1 VVKIIHHRGTENTE
15 AAQRRVASEFSALI
29 DSREDFADNWD
40 AGTTE
45 ELSEEPETTTSNTR
59 RSLIWLQ
66 TLAFLLGL
74 GLLIYVINRVGVQPL
89 FDALLRIGFGFF
101 VVLGLSGLRHVL
113 RTISMRA
120 AVPPEHRR
128 ISFRHAFAA
137 RLGGEAISFLTFT
150 GPLLGEATK
159 VALLR
164 KRVPLTYG
172 VPALVVDNL
181 IYNLS
186 VVFFV
191 LSGAV
196 VMLLRYP
203 LPPGAYLVLM
213 VIAAVAASGIL
224 VAAIAAKR
232 RVMLLTWIIDHI
244 GELRL
249 SPKVILK
256 KRHHIFHLESKV
268 YDFYK
273 HHPGAFFLMIA
284 CNLLAHVASVL
295 EVFLTLR
302 MLGFQP
308 QVAQA
313 YIIESLTKVINFVFA
328 FVPGTIGVYEG
339 GTEVILQKGLGF
351 TPAAGL
357 ALALVRKA
365 AIVVW
370 TSIGLLVL
378 TWRTLPNAWRRIMDR
393 SPRLQRLMD
402 SLVLSNIAHR
412 PARTAVSILGTGV
425 GVLLI
430 VFTVGLAHGVLHERG
445 RRESNIGAEI
455 MIRSSGT
462 IGLGGSQFKLPASHA
477 AELATIPGV
486 RAATPIGQ
494 TFDKSDTGFGQRL
507 IDGIEYDQY
516 ANIARITIRE
526 GRKLESGDEA
536 IIDPEWQRSRK
547 ANVGDTVKLF
557 ERPFKIVGVYE
568 PPGGG
573 RIKIPLK
580 TMQDQEGSDNK
591 ASAILV
597 ACDDPAQQDEVAA
610 RILERFHDDQLIFTR
625 DLPEIYASGVPA
637 LNVFIKVVVG
647 VAAAISVL
655 VILLAMYTTVTER
668 TRQIGIL
675 KSLGMSKTAIAWVIE
690 QEAIIVS
697 VLGVVVGVLLTMLA
711 KFAVMRTTSL
721 TIDIEPRWVLIALA
735 VGLLGGTIGALYPAL
750 RAARQ
755 DAVEALSYE

>member
-1 VVKIIHHRGTENTE
+1 
-15 AAQRRVASEFSALI
+15 LI
-29 DSREDFADNWD
+29 ESREEFDNWTT
-40 AGTTE
+40 GETE
-45 ELSEEPETTTSNTR
+45 ELAEEPVPTTSNSR
-59 RSLIWLQ
+59 RSFVWLQ
-66 TLAFLLGL
+66 AFAFILGL

-89 FDALLRIGFGFF
+89 FDALLRVGFGFF
-101 VVLGLSGLRHVL
+101 VILGLSGLRHVL
-113 RTISMRA
+113 RTVSMRA

-128 ISFRHAFAA
+128 ISFRNAFAA

-181 IYNLS
+181 LYNLS

-203 LPPGAYLVLM
+203 LPPGVYLVLIT
-213 VIAAVAASGIL
+213 IAAVAASGIL

-232 RVMLLTWIIDHI
+232 RVMLLTWLIDRL

-256 KRHHIFHLESKV
+256 RRHHIYHLELKV

-284 CNLLAHVASVL
+284 CNLLAHAASVV
-295 EVFLTLR
+295 EVLLALK

-313 YIIESLTKVINFVFA
+313 YIIESLTKVINFAFA

-378 TWRTLPNAWRRIMDR
+378 TWRTLPNAWRRILDR

-412 PARTAVSILGTGV
+412 PARTAVSVLGTGV

-455 MIRSSGT
+455 MIRASGS
-462 IGLGGSQFKLPASHA
+462 ISLAGASQFKLHTSHA

-486 RAATPIGQ
+486 RATTPIGQ
-494 TFDKSDTGFGQRL
+494 AVDSSDTGFGQRL

-516 ANIARITIRE
+516 ATIARITMRE
-526 GRKLESGDEA
+526 GRPLQSGDEA
-536 IIDPEWQRSRK
+536 IVDPEWKRNRK
-547 ANVGDTVKLF
+547 ANTGDTLLLF
-557 ERPFKIVGVYE
+557 HRPFKIVGVYE

-580 TMQDQEGSDNK
+580 TMQEQVGAESK

-597 ACDDPAQQDEVAA
+597 ACDDPAKQDEVAA
-610 RILERFHDDQLIFTR
+610 RILERFPQDQLLFTR
-625 DLPEIYASGVPA
+625 DLPELYASGVPA
-637 LNVFIKVVVG
+637 LNVFLNVVVG
-647 VAAAISVL
+647 VAAAISIL

-675 KSLGMSKTAIAWVIE
+675 KSLGMSKTSIAWVIE

-697 VLGVVVGVLLTMLA
+697 VLGVAVGVLLTMLA
-711 KFAVMRTTSL
+711 QLVVTRTSSL
-721 TIDIEPRWVLIALA
+721 LIEIEPRWVLVALA
-735 VGLLGGTIGALYPAL
+735 VGLLGGSVGALYPAL

>member
-1 VVKIIHHRGTENTE
+1 MIE
-15 AAQRRVASEFSALI
+15 
-29 DSREDFADNWD
+29 SREEFADNWT
-40 AGTTE
+40 AGETE
-45 ELSEEPETTTSNTR
+45 ELAEEPVPTTSSSR
-59 RSLIWLQ
+59 RSFVWLQ
-66 TLAFLLGL
+66 ALAFILGL

-89 FDALLRIGFGFF
+89 FDALLRVGFGFF
-101 VVLGLSGLRHVL
+101 VILGLSGLRHVL
-113 RTISMRA
+113 RTVAMRA

-128 ISFRHAFAA
+128 ISFRNAFAA

-181 IYNLS
+181 LYNLS

-203 LPPGAYLVLM
+203 LPPGVYLVLII
-213 VIAAVAASGIL
+213 IAAVAASGIL
-224 VAAIAAKR
+224 IAAIAAKR
-232 RVMLLTWIIDHI
+232 RVMLLTWLIDRL

-256 KRHHIFHLESKV
+256 RRHHIYHLELKV

-284 CNLLAHVASVL
+284 CNLLAHASSVA
-295 EVFLTLR
+295 EVFLALK

-308 QVAQA
+308 QIAQA
-313 YIIESLTKVINFVFA
+313 YIIESLTKVINFAFA

-378 TWRTLPNAWRRIMDR
+378 TWRTLPNAWRRILDR

-412 PARTAVSILGTGV
+412 PARTAVSVLGTGV

-430 VFTVGLAHGVLHERG
+430 VFTVGLAHGLLHERG

-455 MIRSSGT
+455 MIRASGS
-462 IGLGGSQFKLPASHA
+462 ISLVGASQFKLHISHA

-486 RAATPIGQ
+486 RATTPIGQ
-494 TFDKSDTGFGQRL
+494 AVDSSDTGFGQRL
-507 IDGIEYDQY
+507 IDGIEYNQY
-516 ANIARITIRE
+516 ANIAHITMRE
-526 GRKLESGDEA
+526 GRPLQSGDEA
-536 IIDPEWQRSRK
+536 IVDPEWKRNRK
-547 ANVGDTVKLF
+547 VNIGDTVQLF
-557 ERPFKIVGVYE
+557 HRPFKIVGVYE

-580 TMQDQEGSDNK
+580 TMQEQVGAEDK

-597 ACDDPAQQDEVAA
+597 ACDDPSKQDEVAA
-610 RILERFHDDQLIFTR
+610 RILERFKQDQLLFTR
-625 DLPEIYASGVPA
+625 DLPELYATGVPA
-637 LNVFIKVVVG
+637 LNVFLNVVVG
-647 VAAAISVL
+647 VAAAISIL

-675 KSLGMSKTAIAWVIE
+675 KSLGMSKTSIAWVIE

-711 KFAVMRTTSL
+711 QLVVTRTTSL
-721 TIDIEPRWVLIALA
+721 LIEIEPRWVLIALA
-735 VGLLGGTIGALYPAL
+735 VGLLGGSIGALYPAL

>member
-1 VVKIIHHRGTENTE
+1 MHKGL
-15 AAQRRVASEFSALI
+15 ASEFSALI
-29 DSREDFADNWD
+29 DSREDFADNWAA
-40 AGTTE
+40 AGATE
-45 ELSEEPETTTSNTR
+45 ELSEEPETPASNNR
-59 RSLIWLQ
+59 RYLVWLQ

-101 VVLGLSGLRHVL
+101 VILGLSGLRHFL

-120 AVPPEHRR
+120 AVPAEHRR
-128 ISFRHAFAA
+128 ITFRQAFAA

-181 IYNLS
+181 LYNLS

-203 LPPGAYLVLM
+203 LPPGVYLVLLI
-213 VIAAVAASGIL
+213 IAVVAASGIL
-224 VAAIAAKR
+224 IAVVAAKR
-232 RVMLLTWIIDHI
+232 RVMLLTWIIDRLAQ
-244 GELRL
+244 LRL

-256 KRHHIFHLESKV
+256 RRHSIYHLESKV

-273 HHPGAFFLMIA
+273 HHPGAFFLMVA
-284 CNLLAHVASVL
+284 CNLLAHVASVA
-295 EVFLTLR
+295 EVYLALQ
-302 MLGFQP
+302 MLGFEP

-313 YIIESLTKVINFVFA
+313 YIIESLTKVINFAFA

-365 AIVVW
+365 AIVSW

-378 TWRTLPNAWRRIMDR
+378 TWRTLPNAWRRILDR

-402 SLVLSNIAHR
+402 SLVLSNIVHR

-455 MIRSSGT
+455 MIRASGT
-462 IGLGGSQFKLPASHA
+462 MGLGGGSQFRLPASHA
-477 AELATIPGV
+477 ADLATIPGV

-494 TFDKSDTGFGQRL
+494 TFDKSDSGFGQRL
-507 IDGIEYDQY
+507 LDGIEYDQY
-516 ANIARITIRE
+516 ASIARITMRE

-536 IIDPEWQRSRK
+536 IIDPEWQRSRNAK
-547 ANVGDTVKLF
+547 VGDTVKLF

-580 TMQDQEGSDNK
+580 TMQDQEGAANK
-591 ASAILV
+591 SSAILV
-597 ACDDPAQQDEVAA
+597 ACVDPAKQDEVAA
-610 RILERFHDDQLIFTR
+610 SILQRFPDDQLIFTR

-721 TIDIEPRWVLIALA
+721 TIEIEPRWVLIALA
-735 VGLLGGTIGALYPAL
+735 VGLVGGTIGALYPAL

>member
-1 VVKIIHHRGTENTE
+1 MIE
-15 AAQRRVASEFSALI
+15 
-29 DSREDFADNWD
+29 SREEFAEDWT
-40 AGTTE
+40 AGETE
-45 ELSEEPETTTSNTR
+45 ELAEEPEPTTNNSR
-59 RSLIWLQ
+59 RSFIWLQ
-66 TLAFLLGL
+66 ALAFLLGL

-101 VVLGLSGLRHVL
+101 VILGLSGLRHVL
-113 RTISMRA
+113 RTVSMRA

-128 ISFRHAFAA
+128 ISFRNAFAA

-181 IYNLS
+181 LYNLS

-203 LPPGAYLVLM
+203 LPPGVYLVLM
-213 VIAAVAASGIL
+213 IIAAVAAFGIL

-232 RVMLLTWIIDHI
+232 RVMLLTWVIDRL

-256 KRHHIFHLESKV
+256 RRHHIFHLESKV

-284 CNLLAHVASVL
+284 CNLLAHVASVV
-295 EVFLTLR
+295 EVFLALK
-302 MLGFQP
+302 MLGFHP

-313 YIIESLTKVINFVFA
+313 YIIESLTKVINFAFA

-370 TSIGLLVL
+370 TSIGLVVL
-378 TWRTLPNAWRRIMDR
+378 TWRTLPNAWRRILDR

-455 MIRSSGT
+455 MIRASGS
-462 IGLGGSQFKLPASHA
+462 ISLAGSSQFKLQTSHA

-486 RAATPIGQ
+486 RATTPIGQ
-494 TFDKSDTGFGQRL
+494 AVDSSDSGFGSRL
-507 IDGIEYDQY
+507 LDGIEYDQY
-516 ANIARITIRE
+516 ANIARITMRE
-526 GRKLESGDEA
+526 GRPLQSGDEA
-536 IIDPEWQRSRK
+536 IVDPEWRRNRK
-547 ANVGDTVKLF
+547 ANVGDTVQLF
-557 ERPFKIVGVYE
+557 HRPFKIVGVYE

-580 TMQDQEGSDNK
+580 TMQEQVGAENR

-597 ACDDPAQQDEVAA
+597 ACDDPSKQDEVAA
-610 RILERFHDDQLIFTR
+610 RILERFPDDQLLFTR
-625 DLPEIYASGVPA
+625 DLPELYASGVPA
-637 LNVFIKVVVG
+637 LNVFLNVVVG
-647 VAAAISVL
+647 VAAAISIL

-675 KSLGMSKTAIAWVIE
+675 KSLGMSKTSIAWVIE

-711 KFAVMRTTSL
+711 QLIVTRTTNL
-721 TIDIEPRWVLIALA
+721 IIEIEPRWVLIALA
-735 VGLLGGTIGALYPAL
+735 VGLVGGTVGALYPAL

>member
-1 VVKIIHHRGTENTE
+1 MIE
-15 AAQRRVASEFSALI
+15 
-29 DSREDFADNWD
+29 SREEFAENWPD
-40 AGTTE
+40 TDTE
-45 ELSEEPETTTSNTR
+45 ELSEEPETSAANTSR
-59 RSLIWLQ
+59 RSFVWLQ
-66 TLAFLLGL
+66 AFAFLLGL
-74 GLLIYVINRVGVQPL
+74 GLLIFVINRVGVQPL

-101 VVLGLSGLRHVL
+101 VIVALSGLRHFL
-113 RTISMRA
+113 RTIAMRA

-164 KRVPLTYG
+164 KRIPLTYG
-172 VPALVVDNL
+172 VTALVVDNL
-181 IYNLS
+181 LYNLS

-191 LSGAV
+191 LTGAV
-196 VMLLRYP
+196 VMLSWYP
-203 LPPGAYLVLM
+203 LPEEVNFVLVGIAL
-213 VIAAVAASGIL
+213 IAALGIVA
-224 VAAIAAKR
+224 VAIAAKR
-232 RVMLLTWIIDHI
+232 RVMLMTWIIDRLAQ
-244 GELRL
+244 LRL

-256 KRHHIFHLESKV
+256 RRDHIYHIESKV

-273 HHPGAFFLMIA
+273 HHPAAFFAMIA
-284 CNLLAHVASVL
+284 CNLAAHATSVIEVYLA
-295 EVFLTLR
+295 LR

-308 QVAQA
+308 QWAQA
-313 YIIESLTKVINFVFA
+313 YIIESLTKVINFVFS

-365 AIVVW
+365 AIVAW
-370 TSIGLLVL
+370 TSAGLIVL
-378 TWRTLPNAWRRIMDR
+378 TWRTLPNAWQRILDR

-402 SLVLSNIAHR
+402 SLVFSNIAHR
-412 PARTAVSILGTGV
+412 PARTAVSVLGTAV

-455 MIRSSGT
+455 MIRASGSMS
-462 IGLGGSQFKLPASHA
+462 LGSSQFRLPVAHA
-477 AELATIPGV
+477 AELAQIEGV
-486 RAATPIGQ
+486 RAATPVGQ
-494 TFDKSDTGFGQRL
+494 TLDKSDSGFGQRL
-507 IDGIEYDQY
+507 IDGINYDEY
-516 ANIARITIRE
+516 AEIARLTMRE
-526 GRKLESGDEA
+526 GRKLELSGDEA
-536 IIDPEWQRSRK
+536 IIDPEWQRSRNAK
-547 ANVGDTVKLF
+547 VGDTVKLF
-557 ERPFKIVGVYE
+557 ERQFKIVGVYE

-573 RIKIPLK
+573 RIKIPLR
-580 TMQDQEGSDNK
+580 TMQEQEGADNR
-591 ASAILV
+591 ASAILI
-597 ACDDPAQQDEVAA
+597 ACVDPAKQDEVAA
-610 RILERFHDDQLIFTR
+610 RILQRFPDDQLVFTR

-647 VAAAISVL
+647 VAAAISML

-697 VLGVVVGVLLTMLA
+697 VLGVAVGVVLTLLART
-711 KFAVMRTTSL
+711 AVMRATSL
-721 TIDIEPRWVLIALA
+721 TIEIEPRWVLIALG
-735 VGLLGGTIGALYPAL
+735 VGLLGGSIGALYPAL

>member
-1 VVKIIHHRGTENTE
+1 
-15 AAQRRVASEFSALI
+15 LI
-29 DSREDFADNWD
+29 DSREEFVDNWTT
-40 AGTTE
+40 GETE
-45 ELSEEPETTTSNTR
+45 ELAEEPEPATSNSR
-59 RSLIWLQ
+59 RSFLWLQ
-66 TLAFLLGL
+66 ALAFILGL
-74 GLLIYVINRVGVQPL
+74 GLLIYVIRRVGVQPL

-101 VVLGLSGLRHVL
+101 VILGLSGLRHVL
-113 RTISMRA
+113 RTVSMRA
-120 AVPPEHRR
+120 AVPAEHRR
-128 ISFRHAFAA
+128 ISFRNAFAA

-181 IYNLS
+181 LYNLS
-186 VVFFV
+186 VVFFI

-203 LPPGAYLVLM
+203 LPPGVYLVLLL
-213 VIAAVAASGIL
+213 IAAVAASGIL
-224 VAAIAAKR
+224 IAAIAAKR
-232 RVMLLTWIIDHI
+232 RVMLLTWVIDRL

-256 KRHHIFHLESKV
+256 RRHHIYHLESKV

-273 HHPGAFFLMIA
+273 HHPGSFFLMIF
-284 CNLLAHVASVL
+284 CNLLAHVSSVV
-295 EVFLTLR
+295 EVFLALK

-313 YIIESLTKVINFVFA
+313 YIIESLTKVINFAFA

-378 TWRTLPNAWRRIMDR
+378 TWRTLPNAWRRLLDR

-412 PARTAVSILGTGV
+412 PARTAVSVLGTGV

-455 MIRSSGT
+455 MIRASGS
-462 IGLGGSQFKLPASHA
+462 ISLVGGAQFKLHTSHA

-486 RAATPIGQ
+486 RATTPIGQ
-494 TFDKSDTGFGQRL
+494 AVDSSDSGFGSRL
-507 IDGIEYDQY
+507 LDGIEYDQY
-516 ANIARITIRE
+516 AKIARITMRE
-526 GRKLESGDEA
+526 GRPLQSGDEA
-536 IIDPEWQRSRK
+536 IVDPEWKRNRK
-547 ANVGDTVKLF
+547 ANLGDTVQLF
-557 ERPFKIVGVYE
+557 HRPFKIVGVYE

-580 TMQDQEGSDNK
+580 TMQEQVGADNR

-597 ACDDPAQQDEVAA
+597 ACEDPAKQDEVAA
-610 RILERFHDDQLIFTR
+610 RILERFPEDQLLFTR
-625 DLPEIYASGVPA
+625 DLPELYASGVPA
-637 LNVFIKVVVG
+637 LNVFLNVVVG
-647 VAAAISVL
+647 VAAAISIL

-711 KFAVMRTTSL
+711 QLVVTRTTNL
-721 TIDIEPRWVLIALA
+721 TIDIEPRWVLVALA
-735 VGLLGGTIGALYPAL
+735 VGLLGGSIGALYPAL

>member
-1 VVKIIHHRGTENTE
+1 MV
-15 AAQRRVASEFSALI
+15 
-29 DSREDFADNWD
+29 
-40 AGTTE
+40 
-45 ELSEEPETTTSNTR
+45 
-59 RSLIWLQ
+59 WLQ
-66 TLAFLLGL
+66 ALAFLLGL

-101 VVLGLSGLRHVL
+101 VIVGLSGLRHVL
-113 RTISMRA
+113 RTVSMRA

-128 ISFRHAFAA
+128 ISFRNAFAA

-181 IYNLS
+181 LYNLS

-203 LPPGAYLVLM
+203 LPPSVYLVLLII
-213 VIAAVAASGIL
+213 VAVAASGIL
-224 VAAIAAKR
+224 IAAIAAKR
-232 RVMLLTWIIDHI
+232 RVMLLTWLIDRL

-256 KRHHIFHLESKV
+256 RRHHIYHLESKV

-273 HHPGAFFLMIA
+273 HHPGAFFLMIL
-284 CNLLAHVASVL
+284 CNLLAHAASVL
-295 EVFLTLR
+295 EVFLALK

-313 YIIESLTKVINFVFA
+313 YIIESLTKVINFAFA

-378 TWRTLPNAWRRIMDR
+378 TWRTLPNAWRRILDR

-412 PARTAVSILGTGV
+412 PARTAVSVLGTGV

-455 MIRSSGT
+455 MVRASGS
-462 IGLGGSQFKLPASHA
+462 ISLAGASQFKLQTSHA

-486 RAATPIGQ
+486 RATTPIGQ
-494 TFDKSDTGFGQRL
+494 AVDSSDSGFGSRL
-507 IDGIEYDQY
+507 LDGIEYDQY
-516 ANIARITIRE
+516 ANIARINIRE
-526 GRKLESGDEA
+526 GRPLQSGDEA
-536 IIDPEWQRSRK
+536 IVDPEWKRNRK
-547 ANVGDTVKLF
+547 ANVGDTVTLF
-557 ERPFKIVGVYE
+557 HRPFKIVGVYE

-580 TMQDQEGSDNK
+580 TMQEQVGAENK
-591 ASAILV
+591 ASAILI
-597 ACDDPAQQDEVAA
+597 ACVDPTKQDEVAA
-610 RILERFHDDQLIFTR
+610 RILERFPDDQLLFTR
-625 DLPEIYASGVPA
+625 DLPELYASGVPA
-637 LNVFIKVVVG
+637 LNVFLNVVVG
-647 VAAAISVL
+647 VAAAISIL

-675 KSLGMSKTAIAWVIE
+675 KSLGMSKTSIAWVIE

-711 KFAVMRTTSL
+711 QLVVTRTTSL
-721 TIDIEPRWVLIALA
+721 VIEIEPRWVLIALA
-735 VGLLGGTIGALYPAL
+735 VGLFGGSIGALYPAL

>member
-1 VVKIIHHRGTENTE
+1 
-15 AAQRRVASEFSALI
+15 LI
-29 DSREDFADNWD
+29 ESREEFTNNWR
-40 AGTTE
+40 AGETE
-45 ELSEEPETTTSNTR
+45 ELSEEPEVTTNKR
-59 RSLIWLQ
+59 RSFLWLQ
-66 TLAFLLGL
+66 ALAFLLGL
-74 GLLIYVINRVGVQPL
+74 ALLIFVINRVGLQPL

-101 VVLGLSGLRHVL
+101 LILGLSGLRHFL
-113 RTISMRA
+113 RTIAMRA
-120 AVPPEHRR
+120 AVPAEHRR
-128 ISFRHAFAA
+128 VSFRHAFAA

-181 IYNLS
+181 LYNLS

-191 LSGAV
+191 LSGAC
-196 VMLLRYP
+196 VMLVRYP
-203 LPPGAYLVLM
+203 LPPSVYLVLLT
-213 VIAAVAASGIL
+213 IAFVAALGIL
-224 VAAIAAKR
+224 IAIIAAKR
-232 RVMLLTWIIDHI
+232 RVMLMTWVIDRLAQ
-244 GELRL
+244 LRL

-256 KRHHIFHLESKV
+256 RRHHIYHLESKV

-273 HHPGAFFLMIA
+273 HHPGAFFLMIV
-284 CNLLAHVASVL
+284 CDLLAHASSVL
-295 EVFLTLR
+295 EVYLALR

-308 QVAQA
+308 QWAQS

-365 AIVVW
+365 AIVCW

-378 TWRTLPNAWRRIMDR
+378 TWRTLPNAWRRILDR

-412 PARTAVSILGTGV
+412 PARTAVSVLGTGV

-455 MIRSSGT
+455 MLRASGS
-462 IGLGGSQFKLPASHA
+462 IGLGGGDQFKLPASHA
-477 AELATIPGV
+477 AELASIPGV
-486 RAATPIGQ
+486 RAASPLGQ

-507 IDGIEYDQY
+507 IDGIQYNEY
-516 ANIARITIRE
+516 ANLAHITIRE

-536 IIDPEWQRSRK
+536 IVDPEWKRNRNV
-547 ANVGDTVKLF
+547 NVGDTVKLF
-557 ERPFKIVGVYE
+557 ERPFKIVGIYE

-580 TMQDQEGSDNK
+580 TMQEQEGVEGR

-597 ACDDPAQQDEVAA
+597 ACVDPAEQDAVAA
-610 RILERFHDDQLIFTR
+610 RILERFPNDQLIFTR

-675 KSLGMSKTAIAWVIE
+675 KSLGMSKTSIAWVIE
-690 QEAIIVS
+690 QEAILVS
-697 VLGVVVGVLLTMLA
+697 VLGVAVGVLLTMLA
-711 KFAVMRTTSL
+711 RLAVMRTTSL
-721 TIDIEPRWVLIALA
+721 TIEIEPRWVLIALA
-735 VGLLGGTIGALYPAL
+735 VGLLGGTLGALYPAL

-755 DAVEALSYE
+755 DAVDALSYE

>member
-1 VVKIIHHRGTENTE
+1 
-15 AAQRRVASEFSALI
+15 LI
-29 DSREDFADNWD
+29 DSREDFADNWA

-59 RSLIWLQ
+59 RSLVWLQ
-66 TLAFLLGL
+66 ALAFLLGL
-74 GLLIYVINRVGVQPL
+74 GLLVYVINRVGVQPL
-89 FDALLRIGFGFF
+89 FDALLRIGVGFF
-101 VVLGLSGLRHVL
+101 VVLGLNGLRHVL

-128 ISFRHAFAA
+128 ITFRNAFAA

-203 LPPGAYLVLM
+203 LPPGVYLVLLL
-213 VIAAVAASGIL
+213 IAAVAASGIL
-224 VAAIAAKR
+224 IAAIAAKR
-232 RVMLLTWIIDHI
+232 RVMLLTWLIDRL

-256 KRHHIFHLESKV
+256 KRHHIYHLESKV

-273 HHPGAFFLMIA
+273 HHPGAFFLMIL
-284 CNLLAHVASVL
+284 CNLLAHAASVL
-295 EVFLTLR
+295 EVYLALK

-339 GTEVILQKGLGF
+339 GTEVILQNGLGF

-378 TWRTLPNAWRRIMDR
+378 TWRTLPNAWRRIMAR

-462 IGLGGSQFKLPASHA
+462 IGLGGSQFRLPASHA

-486 RAATPIGQ
+486 RAATPLGQ
-494 TFDKSDTGFGQRL
+494 TVDKSDTGFGQRL
-507 IDGIEYDQY
+507 IDGIEYDEY
-516 ANIARITIRE
+516 ANIARITMRE

-557 ERPFKIVGVYE
+557 ERNFKIVGVYE

-580 TMQDQEGSDNK
+580 TMQDQEGSNNK

-597 ACDDPAQQDEVAA
+597 ACANPEQQDEVAA
-610 RILERFHDDQLIFTR
+610 RILERFPEDQLIFTR
-625 DLPEIYASGVPA
+625 DLPEIYATGVPA

-711 KFAVMRTTSL
+711 KLAVMRTTSL

-735 VGLLGGTIGALYPAL
+735 VGLLGGSIGALYPAL

>member
-1 VVKIIHHRGTENTE
+1 MSDI
-15 AAQRRVASEFSALI
+15 
-29 DSREDFADNWD
+29 ADNWQT
-40 AGTTE
+40 GETE
-45 ELSEEPETTTSNTR
+45 ELSEEPEPTTTNSR
-59 RSLIWLQ
+59 RSFVWLQ
-66 TLAFLLGL
+66 ALAFLLGL

-89 FDALLRIGFGFF
+89 FDALLRVGFGFF
-101 VVLGLSGLRHVL
+101 VILGLSGLRHFL
-113 RTISMRA
+113 RTIAMRA
-120 AVPPEHRR
+120 AVPAEHRR

-181 IYNLS
+181 LYNLS

-196 VMLLRYP
+196 VMLVRYP
-203 LPPGAYLVLM
+203 LPPSVYLVLLA
-213 VIAAVAASGIL
+213 IAAVAALGIL

-232 RVMLLTWIIDHI
+232 RVMLMTWIIDRLAQ
-244 GELRL
+244 LRL

-256 KRHHIFHLESKV
+256 RRDHIYHLESKV

-273 HHPGAFFLMIA
+273 HHPTAFFVMIA
-284 CNLLAHVASVL
+284 CNLLAHATSVL
-295 EVFLTLR
+295 EVYLALK

-308 QVAQA
+308 DVAQS

-365 AIVVW
+365 AIVCW

-378 TWRTLPNAWRRIMDR
+378 TWRTLPNAWRRILDR

-445 RRESNIGAEI
+445 RRESNIGAEL
-455 MIRSSGT
+455 MIRASGS
-462 IGLGGSQFKLPASHA
+462 IGLGGGAQFRLPASHA

-494 TFDKSDTGFGQRL
+494 TFDKSDSGFGQRM
-507 IDGIEYDQY
+507 IEGIEYDQY
-516 ANIARITIRE
+516 ATLAGITIRE
-526 GRKLESGDEA
+526 GRKLQSGDEA
-536 IIDPEWQRSRK
+536 IVDPEWKDRRGAK
-547 ANVGDTVKLF
+547 IGDTVELF
-557 ERPFKIVGVYE
+557 QRPFTIVGVYE

-573 RIKIPLK
+573 RIKIPLR
-580 TMQDQEGSDNK
+580 TIQEQEGAADR
-591 ASAILV
+591 ASAILI
-597 ACDDPAQQDEVAA
+597 ACTDPAKQDEVAA
-610 RILERFHDDQLIFTR
+610 QILQRFPDDQLIFTR

-647 VAAAISVL
+647 VAAAISML

-711 KFAVMRTTSL
+711 RLAVMSTTSL
-721 TIDIEPRWVLIALA
+721 TIEIEPRWELIALA

>member
-1 VVKIIHHRGTENTE
+1 
-15 AAQRRVASEFSALI
+15 LI
-29 DSREDFADNWD
+29 DSREDFADNWP

-45 ELSEEPETTTSNTR
+45 ELSEEPEITTSNTR
-59 RSLIWLQ
+59 RSLVWLQ

-120 AVPPEHRR
+120 AVPAEHRR

-164 KRVPLTYG
+164 NRVPLTYG

-203 LPPGAYLVLM
+203 LPPGVYLVLL

-224 VAAIAAKR
+224 IAAIAAKR
-232 RVMLLTWIIDHI
+232 RVMLLTWIIDRL

-256 KRHHIFHLESKV
+256 RRHHIYHLEQKV

-273 HHPGAFFLMIA
+273 HHPGAFFLMIL
-284 CNLLAHVASVL
+284 CNLLAHAASVA
-295 EVFLTLR
+295 EVYLTLR

-378 TWRTLPNAWRRIMDR
+378 TWRTLPNAWRRILDR

-455 MIRSSGT
+455 MIRTSGT
-462 IGLGGSQFKLPASHA
+462 IGLGGGSQFRLPASHA
-477 AELATIPGV
+477 VELATIEGV

-494 TFDKSDTGFGQRL
+494 TFDKSDSGFGQRL
-507 IDGIEYDQY
+507 IDGIEYDEY
-516 ANIARITIRE
+516 ATIARITMRE
-526 GRKLESGDEA
+526 GRKLQSGDEA
-536 IIDPEWQRSRK
+536 IIDPEWQRTRNAK
-547 ANVGDTVKLF
+547 VGETVKLF
-557 ERPFKIVGVYE
+557 ERPFTIVGVYE

-580 TMQDQEGSDNK
+580 TMQDQEGTGNK

-597 ACDDPAQQDEVAA
+597 ACTDPAQQDAVAA
-610 RILERFHDDQLIFTR
+610 RILERFPEDQLIFTR

-711 KFAVMRTTSL
+711 KLAVMRTTSL
-721 TIDIEPRWVLIALA
+721 TIEIEPRWVLIALA
-735 VGLLGGTIGALYPAL
+735 VGLLGGSIGALYPAL

>member
-1 VVKIIHHRGTENTE
+1 MIESEEFAKDWE
-15 AAQRRVASEFSALI
+15 AEEI
-29 DSREDFADNWD
+29 
-40 AGTTE
+40 E
-45 ELSEEPETTTSNTR
+45 ELSEESEASAGSTSR
-59 RSLIWLQ
+59 RSFAWLQ

-74 GLLIYVINRVGVQPL
+74 ALLIYVIRRVGIQPL
-89 FDALLRIGFGFF
+89 FDALLRVGFGFF
-101 VVLGLSGLRHVL
+101 IILGLSGLRHVF
-113 RTISMRA
+113 RTIAMRA
-120 AVPPEHRR
+120 AVPREHRQ
-128 ISFRHAFAA
+128 ITFRNAFAA

-186 VVFFV
+186 VVFFI
-191 LSGAV
+191 LSGAC
-196 VMLLRYP
+196 VMLFNYA
-203 LPPGAYLVLM
+203 LPTPVYIVLII
-213 VIAAVAASGIL
+213 IASVAALGIL
-224 VAAIAAKR
+224 TAAFAAKR
-232 RVMLLTWIIDHI
+232 RVMLLTWAIDRL

-256 KRHHIFHLESKV
+256 KRHHIYHLESKV

-273 HHPGAFFLMIA
+273 HHPGAFLGMIV
-284 CNLLAHVASVL
+284 CDLLSHVTSVI
-295 EVFLTLR
+295 EVYVALKL
-302 MLGFQP
+302 LGFHS
-308 QVAQA
+308 QVSQA

-365 AIVVW
+365 AIVTW
-370 TSIGLLVL
+370 TSVGLLVL
-378 TWRTLPNAWRRIMDR
+378 TSRTLPNAWRRLLNR

-402 SLVLSNIAHR
+402 SLVFSNIAHR
-412 PARTAVSILGTGV
+412 PARTAVSILGTAV

-430 VFTVGLAHGVLHERG
+430 VFTVGLAHGVLRERG
-445 RRESNIGAEI
+445 KRESNIGAEI
-455 MIRSSGT
+455 MIRASGSLG
-462 IGLGGSQFKLPASHA
+462 IGGGSPFKLPAAHA
-477 AELATIPGV
+477 AEIATVQGV

-494 TFDKSDTGFGQRL
+494 ALDRTDSGFGSRL

-516 ANIARITIRE
+516 ANIAGITIRE
-526 GRKLESGDEA
+526 GRKLMSGDEA
-536 IIDPEWQRSRK
+536 IVDPEWKERRK
-547 ANVGDTVKLF
+547 AKIGDTVPLF
-557 ERPFKIVGVYE
+557 QRPFKIVGVYE

-573 RIKIPLK
+573 RIKIPLA
-580 TMQDQEGSDNK
+580 TMQEQEG
-591 ASAILV
+591 AEGRATAIFV
-597 ACDDPAQQDEVAA
+597 SCEDPAKQDEVAA
-610 RILERFHDDQLIFTR
+610 RIQTRFPDDQLIFTR
-625 DLPEIYASGVPA
+625 DLPELYATGVPA

-647 VAAAISVL
+647 VAAAISML

-675 KSLGMSKTAIAWVIE
+675 KSLGMSKPSIAWVIE
-690 QEAIIVS
+690 QEAILVS
-697 VLGVVVGVLLTMLA
+697 LMGVILGVLLTLA
-711 KFAVMRTTSL
+711 AQFVVMRVTSL
-721 TIDIEPRWVLIALA
+721 TILIEPRWVLVALA
-735 VGLLGGTIGALYPAL
+735 VGLVGGTIGALYPAL